1 MATIAPPAPTTM
13 AFPLAEVEACL
24 RDELIETIK
33 SMAKIK
39 GISLPATTAQIAT
52 TLVQIDSLVCVEILC
67 AVEPIVQFE
76 LPEKVVKAGG
86 YGSVDSAIEHLIP
99 RIREEWKK
107 KKGLAQ

>member
-1 MATIAPPAPTTM
+1 MTTIAPPAPTTK

-39 GISLPATTAQIAT
+39 GISLPATTVQIAAAS
-52 TLVQIDSLVCVEILC
+52 VQIDSLVCLEILC

-76 LPEKVVKAGG
+76 LPDKVVKAGG
-86 YGSVDSAIEHLIP
+86 YESVDSAIKNLLP
-99 RIREEWKK
+99 RIQAEWNKN
-107 KKGLAQ
+107 KGVTS